1 MNRFKVTGLSLVF
14 LGLIAALMS
23 GCAVGPDIAQPPPTI
38 TINTIP
44 SGADISIQG
53 NYIGKSPVSIPA
65 PSVSDTSK
73 YGVGSPVITK
83 YTGTEP
89 IKIEA
94 SLEGYETKNVSFGD
108 YHPPT
113 DEVLTRMVETESM
126 IYRAPVGTKTIPA
139 FYTFRNEINIKLQ
152 PKSGGTSVP
161 STPHSDVQ
169 KSVFPAGVYQAT
181 RNYGNGDKY
190 TGEFVNGQFHGKGI
204 YTYANGD
211 KYEGEFVN
219 GKFTGRGNFTCSNGK
234 RFSGN
239 LENKVPLEFTIRC
252 N

>member
-14 LGLIAALMS
+14 LGLIAALIS
-23 GCAVGPDIAQPPPTI
+23 GCAVGPYVAPVATPTPTI

-53 NYIGKSPVSIPA
+53 NYIGKSPA
-65 PSVSDTSK
+65 
-73 YGVGSPVITK
+73 VITAPQG
-83 YTGTEP
+83 YRGNEP

-108 YHPPT
+108 YHPPK
-113 DEVLTRMVETESM
+113 DEVLTRMVETWSM
-126 IYRAPVGTKTIPA
+126 IYSAPVGTKTIPA
-139 FYTFRNEINIKLQ
+139 YYTYTNRIDIKLYA
-152 PKSGGTSVP
+152 KSGSASVP
-161 STPHSDVQ
+161 SVPSDVQ
-169 KSVFPAGVYQAT
+169 RSAPAPRIPAGVYQAT

-190 TGEFVNGQFHGKGI
+190 IGEFLHGQFHGKGI

-219 GKFTGRGNFTCSNGK
+219 GKFTGNGTFTCSNGK
-234 RFSGN
+234 QFTGN
-239 LENKVPLEFTIRC
+239 VENKVPLEFTIRC

>member
-14 LGLIAALMS
+14 LGLIVALIS
-23 GCAVGPDIAQPPPTI
+23 GCAVGPHAYVAPTTPTI

-53 NYIGKSPVSIPA
+53 NYSGKSPV
-65 PSVSDTSK
+65 
-73 YGVGSPVITK
+73 VITAPPG
-83 YTGTEP
+83 YRGSEP

-94 SLEGYETKNVSFGD
+94 VLEGYETKNVSFGD
-108 YHPPT
+108 YHPEQR
-113 DEVLTRMVETESM
+113 DL
-126 IYRAPVGTKTIPA
+126 YRNIFGTPVPGYPA
-139 FYTFRNEINIKLQ
+139 KITPAYYTFRNEINIRLQ

-161 STPHSDVQ
+161 STPTSDVQ
-169 KSVFPAGVYQAT
+169 KSAPATRIPAGVYQAT
-181 RNYGNGDKY
+181 RNYGNGDTY
-190 TGEFVNGQFHGKGI
+190 IGEFLQGQFHGKGM

-219 GKFTGRGNFTCSNGK
+219 GKFTGKGSFTCSNGK
-234 RFSGN
+234 QFVGN

-252 N
+252 Q